1 MSKIMNQR
9 AITIKATSA
18 NRSSDVVKTISKGE
32 FFVLDKQLRPILRE
46 NDAERIA
53 SENAVHDLYIG
64 TVY

>member
-1 MSKIMNQR
+1 MAKIMNQK
-9 AITIKATSA
+9 AVTIKATSA

-32 FFVLDKQLRPILRE
+32 FFVLDKRLRPILRE

-53 SENAVHDLYIG
+53 SEYAVHGLYIG

>member
-1 MSKIMNQR
+1 MAKIMNQR

-18 NRSSDVVKTISKGE
+18 SRSSDVVKTISKGE
-32 FFVLDKQLRPILRE
+32 FFVLDKRLRPILRE

-53 SENAVHDLYIG
+53 SEYAVHGLYIG

>member
-18 NRSSDVVKTISKGE
+18 SRSSDVVKTISKGE
-32 FFVLDKQLRPILRE
+32 FFVLDKLLRPILRE

-53 SENAVHDLYIG
+53 SEYAVHGLYIG

>member
-18 NRSSDVVKTISKGE
+18 SRSSDVVKTISKGE
-32 FFVLDKQLRPILRE
+32 FFVLDKRLRPILRE

-53 SENAVHDLYIG
+53 SEYAVHGLYIG